1 MELTIDFG
9 VEVENSREWV
19 IIRDKNLYGLKY
31 AGLEWFEKLKEG
43 LKVTDS
49 VHSKVDPF
57 LWYKEIM
64 VLLFYVHDC
73 LMFSSSEYKVDEL
86 YAYLQEGL
94 KI

>member
-64 VLLFYVHDC
+64 VLLFYVHD
-73 LMFSSSEYKVDEL
+73 
-86 YAYLQEGL
+86 
-94 KI
+94 